1 MRKLVLLFSA
11 LLVTCFLSP
20 ARAQQNDVLA
30 TKAQQYANEVFQDC
44 SQYAQPEYLP
54 DYENILSRMEVLTTS
69 TYTSG
74 YTLLSTVLLK
84 NKCNP
89 DLIRDDASNFD
100 PANFNPLKYNLDY
113 FPKGSDKA
121 YRIDETSY
129 IIVIHHVN

>member
-1 MRKLVLLFSA
+1 MFLLFSA
-11 LLVTCFLSP
+11 LLMVCSLSSV
-20 ARAQQNDVLA
+20 AQQNDNLA
-30 TKAQQYANEVFQDC
+30 AKAQHYANEVFQGC
-44 SQYAQPEYLP
+44 NHYAQPEYLP
-54 DYENILSRMEVLTTS
+54 DYEDILSRMEVLTTS
-69 TYTSG
+69 SYTSG

-89 DLIRDDASNFD
+89 GLMRDDASNFD

-121 YRIDETSY
+121 YRIDGTSY